1 MSCLSL
7 FYMNVF
13 ILFILLVQEALPGS
27 HPRHA
32 GRNRAQ
38 ALQPGKQNKL
48 WGHWATPP
56 GSLAASKHTRKHK
69 NADRAQAEVALTS
82 RAASRSAPRSSMTRT
97 TSLWPICDAIHR
109 GAVPSFKRKKGA
121 EKFGFYIVYSR
132 FDCQNLPTGMDEL
145 QFLNK
150 ILRHGRTNAECLP
163 EARGSSLY
171 EIRAFLAVE

>member
-1 MSCLSL
+1 
-7 FYMNVF
+7 MNIF
-13 ILFILLVQEALPGS
+13 ILSIHPLIPGGPS
-27 HPRHA
+27 REPPQTRGQKQSPSFTTWQTEQTLGTLGHPS
-32 GRNRAQ
+32 
-38 ALQPGKQNKL
+38 
-48 WGHWATPP
+48 

-69 NADRAQAEVALTS
+69 TADRAQAEVALTS

-109 GAVPSFKRKKGA
+109 GAVPSLKRKKGA
-121 EKFGFYIVYSR
+121 EKFGFYIMYSQ

-163 EARGSSLY
+163 EARGSPLY
-171 EIRAFLAVE
+171 EIRTFLVVE